1 MELTVTEICRKNG
14 WDLKPHANGGKGREL
29 CGPCPKCGGK
39 DRFVVFE
46 EQNNGLGTWYCR
58 QCEHEGDGIELLRWV
73 TGCSFKEAAYEVGRE
88 LTREGRHFTRRS
100 DEGRYP
106 KWESNVKTVKEI
118 PAAPKSKTATGS
130 NTGSGTASPS
140 PAAKTASG
148 TGTTGST
155 AATNRKD
162 TDTTRLLVEDI
173 EKWRGK
179 AAALVEYCNAAL
191 LNDES
196 QMEYLARRGINEAAV
211 RKYKL
216 GWLEGEK
223 DKPCIIRPRPVW
235 GLARDYK
242 QDGTVKHALW
252 IPRGIV
258 IPAFNEA
265 GDVVRLRIR
274 RTKGDRE
281 QSLPNLK
288 YYVVPG
294 SDMRPM
300 WLPVIGKS
308 PINFNMA
315 MVVEAELDAIA
326 VHSVAGEFIGVL
338 GAMTAACANLPSDIF
353 EDLKKQDR
361 LLIATDVGDASKAGD
376 TAWERW
382 HHTFGKAVRYGADGG
397 KDPGEMAENG
407 KDILEWVLNAYPSEA
422 YKVGAVKAYAERKR
436 DAVRAET
443 AAVCR
448 EAREREKAA
457 KASGAAD
464 TPAVVTSDASENAT
478 DGGAVAN
485 TAASSQNQT
494 AKQTPTGVTPPLTY
508 CAARERQKRQNMKAN
523 EECRATICEL
533 LPLETTHVGDPYL
546 FLEILEYNRIF
557 MKPTVDGGIEPV
569 MTGCGGD
576 DYTKR
581 AAMRFIQ
588 RNAYACEKA
597 VPIVLEKFKR
607 MNEGRLPGSTP
618 AEVIRAINA
627 SGTGTTDDGANTG
640 EASTGTAANT
650 GANTG
655 TDGENQ

>member
-88 LTREGRHFTRRS
+88 LTNEGRHFYRRTNALTF
-100 DEGRYP
+100 P
-106 KWESNVKTVKEI
+106 KKENNVKTVKEI
-118 PAAPKSKTATGS
+118 PVSAQNKTENGGKTAANVMG
-130 NTGSGTASPS
+130 N
-140 PAAKTASG
+140 
-148 TGTTGST
+148 TTGGTST
-155 AATNRKD
+155 AANTGKNTTGATSGTNGR
-162 TDTTRLLVEDI
+162 DTTSRLVEDI

-191 LNDES
+191 LNEES

-258 IPAFNEA
+258 IPAFNED
-265 GDVVRLRIR
+265 GDVIRLRIR
-274 RTKGDRE
+274 RTKGDRDR
-281 QSLPNLK
+281 SLPNLK

-353 EDLKKQDR
+353 SALKEQDR
-361 LLIATDVGDASKAGD
+361 LLIATDVGDESKAGD

-382 HHTFGKAVRYGADGG
+382 HHTFDNAVRYGADGG

-407 KDILEWVLNAYPSEA
+407 KDILGWVLDAYPNEK

-436 DAVRAET
+436 DAVHAQT

-457 KASGAAD
+457 KTSEPAD
-464 TPAVVTSDASENAT
+464 TIPAE
-478 DGGAVAN
+478 
-485 TAASSQNQT
+485 
-494 AKQTPTGVTPPLTY
+494 TPKPLTY

-557 MKPTVDGGIEPV
+557 MKPTIDGGIEPV

-581 AAMRFIQ
+581 SAMRFIQ

-640 EASTGTAANT
+640 DASTGTAANT

-655 TDGENQ
+655 TDGASND